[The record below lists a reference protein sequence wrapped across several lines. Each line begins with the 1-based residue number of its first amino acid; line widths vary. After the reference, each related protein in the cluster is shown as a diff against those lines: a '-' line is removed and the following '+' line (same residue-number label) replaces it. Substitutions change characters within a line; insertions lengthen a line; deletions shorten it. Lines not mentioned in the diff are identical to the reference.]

1 MANLIVITGPIA
13 VGKMTVAEA
22 LKEKIRYNLMVNHDS
37 IEVSDKIFGFATP
50 AQKEF
55 NKLIRMS
62 AFDTSVKHNESM
74 IFTIKV
80 DFNDNNEF
88 DYLNEIK
95 SKFEKTGGTFY
106 FVELS
111 ASVDVRLKRNATPN
125 RLEKKK
131 SKQDLE
137 WSRKNLLSSQEKYR
151 MNTNENEYWFENHLK
166 INNES
171 LAPEEV
177 AQMII
182 DRYNLSAE
190 PKERKSNNK
199 MYWLR
204 EEL

>member
-13 VGKMTVAEA
+13 VGKMTVAEE
-22 LKEKIRYNLMVNHDS
+22 LREKIGYNLMVNHDS

-55 NKLIRMS
+55 NKLIRIA
-62 AFDTSVKHNESM
+62 AFDTTIKYNESM

-111 ASVDVRLKRNATPN
+111 ASVDIRLKRNITPN

-151 MNTNENEYWFENHLK
+151 MNTNENEYWFENHIK
-166 INNES
+166 INNENLS
-171 LAPEEV
+171 PDEV

-182 DRYNLSAE
+182 DKFSLVSE
-190 PKERKSNNK
+190 FKENKSNNK
-199 MYWLR
+199 MY
-204 EEL
+204 

>member
-1 MANLIVITGPIA
+1 MANLVVITGPIA

-22 LKEKIRYNLMVNHDS
+22 LKEKIGYNLMVNHDS
-37 IEVSDKIFGFATP
+37 IEVSDRIFGFATP

-55 NKLIRMS
+55 NKLIRMA
-62 AFDTSVKHNESM
+62 AFDTAVKYNESM

-80 DFNDNNEF
+80 DFNDNNEL

-95 SKFEKTGGTFY
+95 AKFEKTGGTFY

-111 ASVDVRLKRNATPN
+111 ASVDIRLKRNITPN

-137 WSRKNLLSSQEKYR
+137 WSRRNLLTSQEKYR
-151 MNTNENEYWFENHLK
+151 MNTNENEYWFKNHIK
-166 INNES
+166 INNENLS
-171 LAPEEV
+171 PDEV

-182 DRYNLSAE
+182 DKFNLIAE
-190 PKERKSNNK
+190 FKENKSNNK
-199 MYWLR
+199 MY
-204 EEL
+204 

>member
-1 MANLIVITGPIA
+1 MANLVIITEPIA

-22 LKEKIRYNLMVNHDS
+22 LKEKIGYNLMVNHDS

-62 AFDTSVKHNESM
+62 AFDTAVKHNESM

-80 DFNDNNEF
+80 DFNDNKEL

-106 FVELS
+106 FIELS
-111 ASVDVRLKRNATPN
+111 ASVDVRLERNVTPN

-166 INNES
+166 INNENLS
-171 LAPEEV
+171 PEEV

-182 DRYNLSAE
+182 DKFSLVSE
-190 PKERKSNNK
+190 FKENKSNNK
-199 MYWLR
+199 MY
-204 EEL
+204 

>member
-1 MANLIVITGPIA
+1 MANLVVITGPIA

-22 LKEKIRYNLMVNHDS
+22 LKEKIGYNLMVNHDS

-55 NKLIRMS
+55 NRLIRMA
-62 AFDTSVKHNESM
+62 AFDTAVKYNESM

-80 DFNDNNEF
+80 DFNDNNEL

-95 SKFEKTGGTFY
+95 AKFEKTGGTFY

-111 ASVDVRLKRNATPN
+111 ASVDIRLKRNTTPN

-137 WSRKNLLSSQEKYR
+137 WSRKNLITSQEKYR

-166 INNES
+166 INNEN

-182 DRYNLSAE
+182 DSYNLSAE
-190 PKERKSNNK
+190 PKERKSYNK
-199 MYWLR
+199 MY
-204 EEL
+204 

>member
-1 MANLIVITGPIA
+1 MANLVVITGPIA

-22 LKEKIRYNLMVNHDS
+22 LKEKTGYNLMVNHDS

-55 NKLIRMS
+55 NKLIRIS

-80 DFNDNNEF
+80 DFNDSNELS
-88 DYLNEIK
+88 YLNEIK
-95 SKFEKTGGTFY
+95 AKFEKTGGTFY

-111 ASVDVRLKRNATPN
+111 ASLDTRLERNVTQN

-137 WSRKNLLSSQEKYR
+137 WSKKNLLYSQENYR
-151 MNTNENEYWFENHLK
+151 MNTNDNEYWFENHLK
-166 INNES
+166 INNEDLS
-171 LAPEEV
+171 PDDVAKIIVDKFNLKPEC
-177 AQMII
+177 
-182 DRYNLSAE
+182 
-190 PKERKSNNK
+190 KERKSNNK
-199 MYWLR
+199 MY
-204 EEL
+204 

>member
-1 MANLIVITGPIA
+1 MANLVVITGPIA

-22 LKEKIRYNLMVNHDS
+22 LREKIEYNLMVNHDS
-37 IEVSDKIFGFATP
+37 IEVSDKIFGFATS

-55 NKLIRMS
+55 NKLIRMA
-62 AFDTSVKHNESM
+62 AFDTAVKYNESM

-80 DFNDNNEF
+80 DFNDDNEL

-95 SKFEKTGGTFY
+95 DKFEKTGGTFY

-111 ASVDVRLKRNATPN
+111 ASVDIRLKRNVTTN

-137 WSRKNLLSSQEKYR
+137 WSRRNLLTSQEKYR
-151 MNTNENEYWFENHLK
+151 MNTNANEYWFKNHIK
-166 INNES
+166 INNENLS
-171 LAPEEV
+171 PDEV

-182 DRYNLSAE
+182 DRYNLSTE
-190 PKERKSNNK
+190 PKERKSNNR
-199 MYWLR
+199 MY
-204 EEL
+204 

>member
-22 LKEKIRYNLMVNHDS
+22 LKEKIGYNLMVKHDS
-37 IEVSDKIFGFATP
+37 IEVSDRIFGFATL

-62 AFDTSVKHNESM
+62 AFDTAVKYNESM

-111 ASVDVRLKRNATPN
+111 ASVDVRLKRNTTPN

-131 SKQDLE
+131 SKKDLE
-137 WSRKNLLSSQEKYR
+137 WSRTNLLSSQEKYR

-166 INNES
+166 INNENLS
-171 LAPEEV
+171 PEEV
-177 AQMII
+177 SQIII
-182 DRYNLSAE
+182 DRFNLVSE
-190 PKERKSNNK
+190 FKENKSNNK
-199 MYWLR
+199 MY
-204 EEL
+204 